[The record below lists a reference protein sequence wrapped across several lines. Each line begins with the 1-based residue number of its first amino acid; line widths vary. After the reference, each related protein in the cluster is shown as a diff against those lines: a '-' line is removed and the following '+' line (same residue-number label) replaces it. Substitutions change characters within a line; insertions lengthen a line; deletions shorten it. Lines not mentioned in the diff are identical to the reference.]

1 MNQKTWAAALV
12 TLALGVLAFGC
23 QSGGIGDPCTPEDE
37 YQQFFSGYEVT
48 EVNIES
54 KSFQC
59 ETRLCLVNHFNG
71 RVSCPYGQT
80 DVEAKQ
86 GMVPADQEAQLCHIP
101 GTSSFDT
108 RIKVAVNKQF
118 TGRKAADSV
127 YCSCRCGGADSNAR
141 YCKCPTGFQCA
152 KLLEP
157 IDRLGSKELAGSYC
171 IKNGTEYSAASPNTG
186 LPCTIT
192 KPGAMPPEAPGDCGL
207 YNGQ

>member
-23 QSGGIGDPCTPEDE
+23 QSGGISDPCTPEDE

-80 DVEAKQ
+80 DVEGKTGA
-86 GMVPADQEAQLCHIP
+86 PRPDEQLCHIP
-101 GTSSFDT
+101 GTVGPST
-108 RIKVAVNKQF
+108 RIQVAVNKQF
-118 TGRKAADSV
+118 TGRRAADTV

-157 IDRLGSKELAGSYC
+157 IDRLGSKELAGSHC
-171 IKNGTEYSAASPNTG
+171 LRHGT
-186 LPCTIT
+186 
-192 KPGAMPPEAPGDCGL
+192 
-207 YNGQ
+207 Q